1 MAIVPYQ
8 PCLHATLIAIWAA
21 AQPEEIREFFA
32 DQGQVVQ
39 NSSDFLTVGTSHDD
53 EMNTQMDSQGAEQ
66 DDMIIVDVVAETQ
79 GVSQV
84 SIGSDVEME
93 GQVPAKK
100 CLTPMLICLFP
111 QDHRR
116 KLSGSQQSS
125 PPNKTMYHLQLPQ
138 SEEAQ
143 GCAKRVASNTYSSVL
158 RRERGTIGSRV
169 PPIP

>member
-1 MAIVPYQ
+1 MFSKFTHTVPEDTSMAIVPYQ

-21 AQPEEIREFFA
+21 AQPEEIREFSA
-32 DQGQVVQ
+32 DQGQVIQ

-53 EMNTQMDSQGAEQ
+53 EMNTQMDSQGADQ
-66 DDMIIVDVVAETQ
+66 DDMIIADVVAETQ

-93 GQVPAKK
+93 
-100 CLTPMLICLFP
+100 
-111 QDHRR
+111 
-116 KLSGSQQSS
+116 LS
-125 PPNKTMYHLQLPQ
+125 PQ
-138 SEEAQ
+138 SKEAQ

-158 RRERGTIGSRV
+158 SRERGTIGSRV